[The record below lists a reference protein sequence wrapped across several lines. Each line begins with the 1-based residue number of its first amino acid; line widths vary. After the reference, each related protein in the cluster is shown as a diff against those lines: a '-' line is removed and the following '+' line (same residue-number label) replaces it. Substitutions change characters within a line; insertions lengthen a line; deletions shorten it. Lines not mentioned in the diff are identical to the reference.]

1 MGSFRNKGPFLGSL
15 LYIRVPYFIGD
26 LKRDPKLE
34 KYLCP
39 ETLHFILWCSLG
51 SMGLRGCV
59 QEHRVL
65 WTLEAILGDQNWVL
79 VRGLDLS
86 YHKRET
92 ILFIIDPYY
101 GNLN

>member
-1 MGSFRNKGPFLGSL
+1 M
-15 LYIRVPYFIGD
+15 
-26 LKRDPKLE
+26 
-34 KYLCP
+34 
-39 ETLHFILWCSLG
+39 
-51 SMGLRGCV
+51 
-59 QEHRVL
+59 L